1 MKFDDKKAVKIPT
14 KVIVPVVTCAIGILF
29 ASIAFGQYGFWDSV
43 AMKPTKGFFPGIISI
58 GLIALS
64 VLAFINGLKS
74 PTAEFRLINWYV
86 PLAVLLIIAA
96 TYVIGMIPSLLI
108 FVFLWLKVYEK
119 QSWTTTIIAL
129 LIVSFIVIGC
139 FRIWLDI
146 QFPIGVIGELIFG
159 EGR

>member
-1 MKFDDKKAVKIPT
+1 MKFDDKKVVKIPT

-96 TYVIGMIPSLLI
+96 TYVIGMIPSLLV

-146 QFPIGVIGELIFG
+146 QFPIGFIGELIFG
-159 EGR
+159 

>member
-1 MKFDDKKAVKIPT
+1 MKFDDKKTVKIPT

-43 AMKPTKGFFPGIISI
+43 AMKPTKGFFPGITSI

-108 FVFLWLKVYEK
+108 FVLLWLKVYEK

-146 QFPIGVIGELIFG
+146 QFPIGFIGELIFG
-159 EGR
+159 

>member
-1 MKFDDKKAVKIPT
+1 MKFDDKKVVKIPT

-64 VLAFINGLKS
+64 VLAFVNGLKS

-119 QSWTTTIIAL
+119 QTWTTTIIAL

-146 QFPIGVIGELIFG
+146 QFPIGFIGELIFG
-159 EGR
+159 

>member
-1 MKFDDKKAVKIPT
+1 MKFDDKKTVKIPT
-14 KVIVPVVTCAIGILF
+14 KVIVPVATCAIGILI

-108 FVFLWLKVYEK
+108 FVLLWLKVYEK

-146 QFPIGVIGELIFG
+146 QFPIGFIGELIFG
-159 EGR
+159 

>member
-108 FVFLWLKVYEK
+108 FVLLWLKVYEK
-119 QSWTTTIIAL
+119 QTWTTTIIAL

-146 QFPIGVIGELIFG
+146 QFPIGFIGELIFG
-159 EGR
+159 

>member
-1 MKFDDKKAVKIPT
+1 MTFDDKKVVKSPT

-146 QFPIGVIGELIFG
+146 QFPIGFIGELIFG
-159 EGR
+159 

>member
-1 MKFDDKKAVKIPT
+1 MKFDDKKVVKIPT

-119 QSWTTTIIAL
+119 QSWSTTIIAV
-129 LIVSFIVIGC
+129 LIVSFSVIGC

-146 QFPIGVIGELIFG
+146 QFPIGFIGELIFG
-159 EGR
+159 

>member
-43 AMKPTKGFFPGIISI
+43 AMKLTKGFFPGIISI

-108 FVFLWLKVYEK
+108 FVLLWLKVYEK

-146 QFPIGVIGELIFG
+146 QFPIGFIGELIFG
-159 EGR
+159 

>member
-139 FRIWLDI
+139 FRIWLDS
-146 QFPIGVIGELIFG
+146 QFPIGFIGELIFG
-159 EGR
+159 

>member
-1 MKFDDKKAVKIPT
+1 MKFDDKKVVKIPT

-29 ASIAFGQYGFWDSV
+29 ASIAFGQYGFWGSV

-64 VLAFINGLKS
+64 VLAFVNGLKS

-119 QSWTTTIIAL
+119 QTWTTTIIAL

-146 QFPIGVIGELIFG
+146 QFPIGFIGELIFG
-159 EGR
+159 

>member
-1 MKFDDKKAVKIPT
+1 MKFDDKKVVKIPT

-108 FVFLWLKVYEK
+108 FVLLWLKVYEK
-119 QSWTTTIIAL
+119 QSWSTTSIAL

-139 FRIWLDI
+139 CRIWLDI
-146 QFPIGVIGELIFG
+146 QFPIGFIGELIFG
-159 EGR
+159 

>member
-1 MKFDDKKAVKIPT
+1 MKFDDKKTVKIPT
-14 KVIVPVVTCAIGILF
+14 KVIVLVVTCAIGILF

-146 QFPIGVIGELIFG
+146 QFPIGFIGELIFG
-159 EGR
+159 

>member
-1 MKFDDKKAVKIPT
+1 MKFDDKKTVKIPT

-64 VLAFINGLKS
+64 VLAFVNGLKS

-108 FVFLWLKVYEK
+108 FVLLWLKVYEK

-146 QFPIGVIGELIFG
+146 QFPIGFIGELIFG
-159 EGR
+159 

>member
-1 MKFDDKKAVKIPT
+1 MKFDDKKDVKIPT

-43 AMKPTKGFFPGIISI
+43 AMKPTTGFFPGIISI

-74 PTAEFRLINWYV
+74 PTAAFRLINWYV

-108 FVFLWLKVYEK
+108 FVLLWLKVYEK
-119 QSWTTTIIAL
+119 QSWSTTIIAL

-146 QFPIGVIGELIFG
+146 QFPIGFIGELIFG
-159 EGR
+159 

>member
-1 MKFDDKKAVKIPT
+1 MKFDDKKVVKIPT

-96 TYVIGMIPSLLI
+96 TYVIGMIPSLLL
-108 FVFLWLKVYEK
+108 FVLLWLKVYEK

-146 QFPIGVIGELIFG
+146 QFPIGFIGELIFG
-159 EGR
+159 

>member
-1 MKFDDKKAVKIPT
+1 MKFDDKKTVKIPT

-43 AMKPTKGFFPGIISI
+43 AMKPTKVFFPGIISI

-108 FVFLWLKVYEK
+108 FVLLWLKVYEK

-146 QFPIGVIGELIFG
+146 QFPIGFIGELIFG
-159 EGR
+159 

>member
-1 MKFDDKKAVKIPT
+1 MKFDDKKVVKNPT

-146 QFPIGVIGELIFG
+146 QFPIGFIGELIFG
-159 EGR
+159 

>member
-14 KVIVPVVTCAIGILF
+14 KVIVPVVTCAIVILF

-146 QFPIGVIGELIFG
+146 QFPIGFIGELIFG
-159 EGR
+159 

>member
-1 MKFDDKKAVKIPT
+1 MKFDDKKVVKIPT

-64 VLAFINGLKS
+64 VLAFVNGLKS

-108 FVFLWLKVYEK
+108 FVLLWLKVYEK

-146 QFPIGVIGELIFG
+146 QFPIGFIGELIFG
-159 EGR
+159 

>member
-43 AMKPTKGFFPGIISI
+43 AMKPTKGFFPGIVSI

-108 FVFLWLKVYEK
+108 FVLLWLKVYEK

-146 QFPIGVIGELIFG
+146 QFPIGFIGELIFG
-159 EGR
+159 

>member
-43 AMKPTKGFFPGIISI
+43 SMKPTKGFFPGIISI

-146 QFPIGVIGELIFG
+146 QFPIGFIGELIFG
-159 EGR
+159 

>member
-108 FVFLWLKVYEK
+108 FVLLWLKVYEK
-119 QSWTTTIIAL
+119 QTWTTTIIAI

-146 QFPIGVIGELIFG
+146 QFPIGFIGELIFG
-159 EGR
+159 

>member
-1 MKFDDKKAVKIPT
+1 MKFDDKKVVKIPT

-64 VLAFINGLKS
+64 VLAFVNGLKS

-108 FVFLWLKVYEK
+108 FVLLWLKVYEK
-119 QSWTTTIIAL
+119 QSWSTTIIAL

-146 QFPIGVIGELIFG
+146 QFPIGFIGELIFG
-159 EGR
+159 

>member
-86 PLAVLLIIAA
+86 PLAVILIIAA

-108 FVFLWLKVYEK
+108 FVLLWLKVYEK

-146 QFPIGVIGELIFG
+146 QFPIGFIGELIFG
-159 EGR
+159 

>member
-1 MKFDDKKAVKIPT
+1 MKFDDKKVVKIPT

-108 FVFLWLKVYEK
+108 FVLLWLKVYEK

-146 QFPIGVIGELIFG
+146 QFPIGFIGELIFG
-159 EGR
+159 